1 MIGLLKIT
9 EIITA
14 MTQNEIIRQ
23 RFPHERTQGIAD
35 DLGLSYSQVANRAF
49 TMGLKKTL
57 EFKQS
62 ESSGRTNLIEGGKR
76 FRFKKGNV
84 PFNKGKEMPAE
95 TYEKVKA
102 TMFKK
107 GNRPQNW
114 KPDGTIV
121 ERKDADQSGRVYL
134 YYKVR
139 DSKWILYHNKVWI
152 DQNGPIPKGNIIR
165 FIDGNTRNCDIT
177 NLEMVSM
184 KDNMLRNS
192 IQRFPEEIQQVIKL
206 TSKLNK
212 SINGKKQN

>member
-1 MIGLLKIT
+1 
-9 EIITA
+9 

-35 DLGLSYSQVANRAF
+35 DLGLTYSQVANRAF

-107 GNRPQNW
+107 GNRPYNW
-114 KPDGTIV
+114 KPDGSIV
-121 ERKDADQSGRVYL
+121 ERKDTDLSGRVYL

-139 DSKWILYHNKVWI
+139 DSKWILYHNKIWI
-152 DQNGPIPKGNIIR
+152 DHNGPIPKKCIVR
-165 FIDGNTRNCDIT
+165 FIDGNTRNCDIS

-184 KDNMLRNS
+184 KENMARNS
-192 IQRFPEEIQQVIKL
+192 IQRFPEEIQQIIKL

-212 SINGKKQN
+212 KINGKKQN

>member
-1 MIGLLKIT
+1 
-9 EIITA
+9 

-23 RFPHERTQGIAD
+23 RFPHEKTQGIAD
-35 DLGLSYSQVANRAF
+35 DLGFTYSQVANRAF
-49 TMGLKKTL
+49 SMGLKKTL
-57 EFKQS
+57 EFKRS
-62 ESSGRTNLIEGGKR
+62 ESSGRHNLIEGGKK
-76 FRFKKGNV
+76 FRYTPGHT

-95 TYEKVKA
+95 IYEKVKA

-107 GNRPQNW
+107 GNRPHNW

-121 ERKDADQSGRVYL
+121 ARKDADQSGRVYM

-139 DSKWILYHNKVWI
+139 DSKWILYHQKIWI
-152 DQNGPIPKGNIIR
+152 DANGPIPKGSMIR
-165 FIDGNTRNCDIT
+165 FIDGNTKNCDIS

-206 TSKLNK
+206 TSKLK
-212 SINGKKQN
+212 KKINGKKQN

>member
-1 MIGLLKIT
+1 
-9 EIITA
+9 

-23 RFPHERTQGIAD
+23 RFPHEKTQGIAD

-57 EFKQS
+57 EFKKS

-76 FRFKKGNV
+76 FRYKKGNV

-95 TYEKVKA
+95 TYEKVKPS
-102 TMFKK
+102 MFKK
-107 GNRPQNW
+107 GNRPHNW

-121 ERKDADQSGRVYL
+121 ARKDTDQSGRVYM
-134 YYKVR
+134 YYKVA
-139 DSKWILYHNKVWI
+139 DSKWILYHQKVWI
-152 DQNGPIPKGNIIR
+152 DHNGLIPKKSIVR
-165 FIDGNTRNCDIT
+165 FIDGNTKNCDIS

-192 IQRFPEEIQQVIKL
+192 IQRFPEEIQAIIKL

-212 SINGKKQN
+212 KINGKKQN

>member
-1 MIGLLKIT
+1 
-9 EIITA
+9 

-35 DLGLSYSQVANRAF
+35 DLGLTYSQVANRAF

-57 EFKQS
+57 EFKRS

-76 FRFKKGNV
+76 FRYKKGNV
-84 PFNKGKEMPAE
+84 PFNKGKEMPTE
-95 TYEKVKA
+95 VYEKVKA

-107 GNRPQNW
+107 GNRPYNW

-152 DQNGPIPKGNIIR
+152 DHNGPIPKGSLIR
-165 FIDGNTRNCDIT
+165 FIDGNTRNCDIS

-184 KDNMLRNS
+184 KDNMARNT
-192 IQRFPEEIQQVIKL
+192 IQRFPEEIQQIIKL
-206 TSKLNK
+206 TTKLNK
-212 SINGKKQN
+212 TINGKKQNQ

>member
-1 MIGLLKIT
+1 
-9 EIITA
+9 

-23 RFPHERTQGIAD
+23 RFPHEKTQGIAD

-49 TMGLKKTL
+49 SMGLKKTL
-57 EFKQS
+57 EFKRS
-62 ESSGRTNLIEGGKR
+62 ESSGRHNFIEGGKK
-76 FRFKKGNV
+76 FRFKPGDI
-84 PFNKGKEMPAE
+84 PFNKGKEMPTE
-95 TYEKVKA
+95 IYEKVKA

-107 GNRPQNW
+107 GNRPHNW

-152 DQNGPIPKGNIIR
+152 DHNGPIPKGSLIR
-165 FIDGNTRNCDIT
+165 FIDGNTRNCDIS

-184 KDNMLRNS
+184 KDNMARNT
-192 IQRFPEEIQQVIKL
+192 IQRFPEEIQAIIKL

-212 SINGKKQN
+212 KINGKKQN

>member
-1 MIGLLKIT
+1 
-9 EIITA
+9 

-23 RFPHERTQGIAD
+23 RFPHEKTQGIAD
-35 DLGLSYSQVANRAF
+35 DLGLTYSQVANRAF
-49 TMGLKKTL
+49 SMGLKKTL
-57 EFKQS
+57 EFKRS
-62 ESSGRTNLIEGGKR
+62 ESSGRHNLIEGGKK
-76 FRFKKGNV
+76 FRYTPGHT

-95 TYEKVKA
+95 IYEKVKA

-107 GNRPQNW
+107 GNRPHNW

-121 ERKDADQSGRVYL
+121 ARKDADQSGRVYL

-165 FIDGNTRNCDIT
+165 FIDGNTKNCDIT

-212 SINGKKQN
+212 SINGKKQNQ

>member
-1 MIGLLKIT
+1 
-9 EIITA
+9 
-14 MTQNEIIRQ
+14 MTQNEIIKQ
-23 RFPHERTQGIAD
+23 RFPHEKTQGIAD
-35 DLGLSYSQVANRAF
+35 DLGLSYSQVSSRAF

-57 EFKQS
+57 EFKRS
-62 ESSGRTNLIEGGKR
+62 ESSGRTNLIEGGKK
-76 FRFKKGNV
+76 FRFTPGHT
-84 PFNKGKEMPAE
+84 PFNKGKEMPSE
-95 TYEKVKA
+95 VYEKVKA

-114 KPDGTIV
+114 KPDVTIV

-165 FIDGNTRNCDIT
+165 FIDGNTRNCDIS
-177 NLEMVSM
+177 NLEMVTM
-184 KDNMLRNS
+184 KDNMARNT
-192 IQRFPEEIQQVIKL
+192 IQRFPEEIQQIIKL

-212 SINGKKQN
+212 TINGKKQN

>member
-1 MIGLLKIT
+1 
-9 EIITA
+9 

-23 RFPHERTQGIAD
+23 RFPHEKTQGIAD
-35 DLGLSYSQVANRAF
+35 DLGLTYSQVANRAYS
-49 TMGLKKTL
+49 MGIKKTL
-57 EFKQS
+57 EFKKS
-62 ESSGRTNLIEGGKR
+62 ESSGRHNLLEGGKK

-121 ERKDADQSGRVYL
+121 ARKDADQSGRVYM
-134 YYKVR
+134 YYKVA

-152 DQNGPIPKGNIIR
+152 DHNGAIPKKSIVR
-165 FIDGNTRNCDIT
+165 FIDGNTRNCDIS

-184 KDNMLRNS
+184 KENMARNT
-192 IQRFPEEIQQVIKL
+192 IQRFPEEIQQIIKL

-212 SINGKKQN
+212 TINGKKQN

>member
-1 MIGLLKIT
+1 
-9 EIITA
+9 

-35 DLGLSYSQVANRAF
+35 DLGLTYSQVANRAF

-76 FRFKKGNV
+76 FRYKKGNV

-107 GNRPQNW
+107 GNRPYNW

-121 ERKDADQSGRVYL
+121 ERKDTDLSGRVYL

-152 DQNGPIPKGNIIR
+152 DHNGPIPNKSIVR
-165 FIDGNTRNCDIT
+165 FIDGNTRNCDIS

-184 KDNMLRNS
+184 KENMERNT
-192 IQRFPEEIQQVIKL
+192 IQRFPEEIQEIIKL

-212 SINGKKQN
+212 TINGKKQN

>member
-1 MIGLLKIT
+1 
-9 EIITA
+9 

-49 TMGLKKTL
+49 SMGLKKTL
-57 EFKQS
+57 EFKRS

-76 FRFKKGNV
+76 FRYKKGNV
-84 PFNKGKEMPAE
+84 PFNKGKEMPTE
-95 TYEKVKA
+95 VYEKVKA

-107 GNRPQNW
+107 GNRPYNW

-152 DQNGPIPKGNIIR
+152 DQNGPIPKKSIVR
-165 FIDGNTRNCDIT
+165 FIDGNTKNCDIS
-177 NLEMVSM
+177 NLEMVTM
-184 KDNMLRNS
+184 KDNMARNT
-192 IQRFPEEIQQVIKL
+192 IQRFPEEIQQIIKL

-212 SINGKKQN
+212 TINGKKQN

>member
-1 MIGLLKIT
+1 
-9 EIITA
+9 

-49 TMGLKKTL
+49 SMGLKKTL
-57 EFKQS
+57 EFKRS

-76 FRFKKGNV
+76 FRYKKGNV
-84 PFNKGKEMPAE
+84 PFNKGKEMPTE
-95 TYEKVKA
+95 VYEKVKA

-107 GNRPQNW
+107 GNRPYNW

-152 DQNGPIPKGNIIR
+152 DQNGPIPKGSLIR
-165 FIDGNTRNCDIT
+165 FIDGNTRNCDIS
-177 NLEMVSM
+177 NLEMVTM
-184 KDNMLRNS
+184 KDNMARNT
-192 IQRFPEEIQQVIKL
+192 IQRFPEEIQQIIKL

-212 SINGKKQN
+212 TINGKK